1 MQNSSMEY
9 INKLHAIVIVS
20 EDNLFVTHCLCFIRT
35 IHEDAFVERV
45 FGLEDFVVLLRELIK
60 EGFDAAWIIIDHKT
74 KGNEMLSMYKEI
86 EQFKELLELKT
97 QVGMDDYHEFQ
108 EI

>member
-1 MQNSSMEY
+1 MDY
-9 INKLHAIVIVS
+9 LNKLHAIVIVS
-20 EDNLFVTHCLCFIRT
+20 EDKLFVTHCLCYIRS

-45 FGLEDFVVLLRELIK
+45 FGLEDFVVLMRELIK
-60 EGFDAAWIIIDHKT
+60 EGFDAAWIIIDHNT

-97 QVGMDDYHEFQ
+97 QVGIDYYHEFQ